1 MSKFKFRSPLWLIIP
16 LFVMS
21 SYSNALD
28 GHYFSLKVSD
38 YQPYIDG
45 DNFFDGSIEF
55 DSSMLNELTYT
66 APSYKEFS
74 FSISAVLDVDSSSVE
89 EIKGMLDF
97 GGITTVV
104 TKGNIKGGFKESGE
118 FVFPGNEDPDELF
131 QALLPSD
138 PDFEGEYIFY
148 GIGFESSEA
157 GVVKGI
163 GYLSQ
168 TMPALIDIDTN
179 QEYTFGRNPRTGEF
193 ENYHPE
199 GTLPYR
205 AVDAEGQFELMGLW
219 VQYDTL
225 REAFENAEGRDYTD
239 LGWLFTVDTITGFG
253 FYTPGKR
260 VEDDYFNATGKTLF
274 VDSSTSYLTSYIS
287 YEGGGQFIMAKP
299 GYILAFAAGIE
310 GSLKVDLFD
319 SDANYKSSDAQGSL
333 FTESTAFS
341 YSIFARIAASF

>member
-1 MSKFKFRSPLWLIIP
+1 MRKLSVYSLLLI
-16 LFVMS
+16 FF
-21 SYSNALD
+21 SYLSFPAHSLD
-28 GHYFSLKVSD
+28 RQYFSLKISEN
-38 YQPYIDG
+38 QPYIDDDG
-45 DNFFDGSIEF
+45 LFDGSIEF
-55 DSSMLNELTYT
+55 DSSLLNELTYT

-74 FSISAVLDVDSSSVE
+74 FSISAVLDADSNNVE

-104 TKGNIKGGFKESGE
+104 TKGNIKGNFKESGE
-118 FVFPGNEDPDELF
+118 FVFPGNQDPDRLF
-131 QALLPSD
+131 QTLLPSD
-138 PDFEGEYIFY
+138 PGFKGDYVFY

-157 GVVKGI
+157 GVVKGL

-179 QEYTFGRNPRTGEF
+179 QEYTFGQNPRTGEF

-199 GTLPYR
+199 GTFPHR

-225 REAFENAEGRDYTD
+225 REAFENAEGQDYTD
-239 LGWLFTVDTITGFG
+239 VGLLFTIDAMTGLG
-253 FYTPGKR
+253 FYTPGKKI
-260 VEDDYFNATGKTLF
+260 EEDYFNATGETLF

-299 GYILAFAAGIE
+299 SYILAFAAGIE
-310 GSLKVDLFD
+310 GSLKVDLFEED
-319 SDANYKSSDAQGSL
+319 DNYKTSDTQGAL